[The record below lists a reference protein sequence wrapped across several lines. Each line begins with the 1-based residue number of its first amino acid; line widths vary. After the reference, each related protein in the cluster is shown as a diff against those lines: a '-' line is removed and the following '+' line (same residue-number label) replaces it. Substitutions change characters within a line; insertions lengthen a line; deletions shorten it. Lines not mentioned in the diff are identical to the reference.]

1 MLTDGFITNHF
12 ECYTLAATTI
22 DYIAPDTRSN
32 STMILR
38 STQSQVPS
46 HMGAA
51 SSQRRP
57 RKFRRRHDFTC
68 FSAASLDN
76 DARCRCESDRPARNP
91 CSPTK
96 SQPVEANETRSF
108 PIAVVVDG
116 PALAIPVSS
125 ANQHA
130 LVLRFDFLLPLARL
144 QFLQNLSFLS
154 CDRAGPSPKV
164 GHTLKG

>member
-1 MLTDGFITNHF
+1 MTDSSRTTSSG
-12 ECYTLAATTI
+12 TLAAITI
-22 DYIAPDTRSN
+22 GYIAPDTRSN
-32 STMILR
+32 SAMILR
-38 STQSQVPS
+38 SIQSQALS
-46 HMGAA
+46 HLGAA
-51 SSQRRP
+51 SSQRQR
-57 RKFRRRHDFTC
+57 RKSRRRQDFTC
-68 FSAASLDN
+68 FSAASPDD
-76 DARCRCESDRPARNP
+76 DASCRYESDRPATQS

-96 SQPVEANETRSF
+96 SQPVEAHETRSF

-130 LVLRFDFLLPLARL
+130 LVLRFDSFLPLARL

-154 CDRAGPSPKV
+154 CSRAGPSPKI

>member
-1 MLTDGFITNHF
+1 MLTGGFITSHF
-12 ECYTLAATTI
+12 ECYTLAAITI
-22 DYIAPDTRSN
+22 DYIPPDTRSN

-38 STQSQVPS
+38 STQSQIPS

-51 SSQRRP
+51 SSQRRR
-57 RKFRRRHDFTC
+57 RKSRRRHDFTC
-68 FSAASLDN
+68 FSAPSPDN
-76 DARCRCESDRPARNP
+76 DGRCHYESDRPASQS
-91 CSPTK
+91 CSPAK
-96 SQPVEANETRSF
+96 SQPVEANDTRSF

-116 PALAIPVSS
+116 PALAILTSS

-130 LVLRFDFLLPLARL
+130 LVLRFDSLLPLARL

-154 CDRAGPSPKV
+154 CDRASPSPKV

>member
-1 MLTDGFITNHF
+1 
-12 ECYTLAATTI
+12 
-22 DYIAPDTRSN
+22 
-32 STMILR
+32 MILR
-38 STQSQVPS
+38 SIQSRALS
-46 HMGAA
+46 LMGAA
-51 SSQRRP
+51 SSQRRR
-57 RKFRRRHDFTC
+57 RKSRRRHDFTC
-68 FSAASLDN
+68 FSAASPDN
-76 DARCRCESDRPARNP
+76 DGRCRCRCESDRPATQS

-96 SQPVEANETRSF
+96 SQPVEANDTRSF

-130 LVLRFDFLLPLARL
+130 LVFRSDSLLPLARL

-154 CDRAGPSPKV
+154 SDRASPSPKI